1 MMMIIRCVDHLSL
14 RTSSFLSTVRAPE
27 NLGTKQHLHDC
38 SSAQRAV
45 SERRRA
51 GGGRL
56 LERGRCTVAMSTT
69 AVADN
74 FQATQLFFKKGDAE
88 ATFADLGVPG
98 IGPAGQKNLV
108 DGNENFD
115 GGITN
120 AAQVVG
126 YFLRLNGDKDKMRA
140 LLVDKCGCHAPSVD
154 KVPSGT
160 LAALEAKCEGFI
172 AAEADE
178 SSAPADAA
186 AGTTKVMAAFQS
198 KQMSWQDTFDS
209 NPVPG
214 LGEVGRQKLKETD
227 GVENAAQL
235 VGLFMT
241 FNGEEDDF
249 TEHLLECGLR
259 KQEIEKD
266 NGILQAI
273 KEKLATFCLPSV

>member
-1 MMMIIRCVDHLSL
+1 
-14 RTSSFLSTVRAPE
+14 
-27 NLGTKQHLHDC
+27 
-38 SSAQRAV
+38 
-45 SERRRA
+45 
-51 GGGRL
+51 
-56 LERGRCTVAMSTT
+56 MSTT
-69 AVADN
+69 AVAEN

-214 LGEVGRQKLKETD
+214 LGDVGRKKLQETD

-241 FNGEEDDF
+241 FNGEDDDF

-259 KQEIEKD
+259 RQEIEKD